1 MGSRLTQKR
10 EFGLASSGN
19 FQAVKSRIIVLVA
32 RNACQEVCHFELW
45 RYTSGC
51 ELSEQRRNVMRDE
64 LRTFITT
71 ELMRDPGYQL
81 QDDEAL
87 ISGGLIDSFS
97 LVELQLFIEQQF
109 GVFIDDT
116 ELTADAIDNMND
128 IIALIEARK

>member
-1 MGSRLTQKR
+1 
-10 EFGLASSGN
+10 
-19 FQAVKSRIIVLVA
+19 
-32 RNACQEVCHFELW
+32 
-45 RYTSGC
+45 
-51 ELSEQRRNVMRDE
+51 MRDE
-64 LRTFITT
+64 LRAFITT

-81 QDDEAL
+81 RDDEAL

>member
-1 MGSRLTQKR
+1 
-10 EFGLASSGN
+10 
-19 FQAVKSRIIVLVA
+19 
-32 RNACQEVCHFELW
+32 
-45 RYTSGC
+45 
-51 ELSEQRRNVMRDE
+51 MRDE

-81 QDDEAL
+81 RDDEAL